1 MWTKLA
7 PYLVDG
13 HHAAALVYG
22 ATSVSSVVPAA
33 FVLKTGLQD
42 DHQRCNSRNRGRHVS
57 NIHRPQQRV
66 QRISPSESWRP
77 AYRHGGCFM
86 AVEGVGE
93 GSRRRRRLLNS
104 IGNLRAVSA
113 GVGSSVGPRD
123 SDLDETAPAEVQR
136 PPSIRDEIL
145 QILQPDIPKVRRIPC
160 RGVSEVG
167 HGDMLSP
174 HSHVFASHLRMT

>member
-7 PYLVDG
+7 PYLVDS
-13 HHAAALVYG
+13 HHASALGQG
-22 ATSVSSVVPAA
+22 ATSVSSAVPAA

-42 DHQRCNSRNRGRHVS
+42 YHHRCSSINRGRHVS
-57 NIHRPQQRV
+57 NIHRL
-66 QRISPSESWRP
+66 QRISPGESWRP
-77 AYRHGGCFM
+77 AYSHGGCFM

-113 GVGSSVGPRD
+113 GIGSSVGPRD
-123 SDLDETAPAEVQR
+123 SDLDETAPVEVQR
-136 PPSIRDEIL
+136 PPSIRNEIL
-145 QILQPDIPKVRRIPC
+145 QILQPDIPKVRRISC
-160 RGVSEVG
+160 RGVSETG

-174 HSHVFASHLRMT
+174 HSHVFASHLRMI